1 MRHLRRV
8 YFNGTLSDVIEL
20 GEQESRKLRTVL
32 RCEPGDTVEILTPD
46 YLAEGEVALSGKRAV
61 HVRILSKRD
70 IIKPDYQLKV
80 YQCITKREYMDFM
93 IEKYSELGVTD
104 IIPVVSSRSFDGLKQ
119 SSLERYVSISIES
132 ALQCEREVPAVIH
145 KPVKIEQIRPTSD
158 DNILFHERL
167 GEKNMPDIKSRS
179 VSMIIGPEGGF
190 TDYEYNALT
199 KAGFKPYTPINTILK
214 AETAAVLFAGMVRLS
229 ING

>member
-32 RCEPGDTVEILTPD
+32 RCEPGDTVEILTHD

-119 SSLERYVSISIES
+119 SSLERYESISIES

-167 GEKNMPDIKSRS
+167 GEKSMPDIKSRS

-190 TDYEYNALT
+190 TDYEYNSLI

-229 ING
+229 IDG

>member
-32 RCEPGDTVEILTPD
+32 RCEQGDTVEILTPD
-46 YLAEGEVALSGKRAV
+46 YLAEGEIALSGKRAV
-61 HVRILSKRD
+61 HVRINSKRE
-70 IIKPDYQLKV
+70 IIKPDYVLKV

-93 IEKYSELGVTD
+93 VEKYSELGVTE
-104 IIPVVSSRSFDGLKQ
+104 IIPVISSRSFDGIKQ
-119 SSLERYVSISIES
+119 SSIERYVSISIES

-145 KPVKIEQIRPTSD
+145 KPVKIEQIRPSTE

-167 GEKNMPDIKSRS
+167 GEKSMPEIKSRS
-179 VSMIIGPEGGF
+179 ISMIIGPEGGF
-190 TDYEYNALT
+190 TEYEYNSLI
-199 KAGFKPYTPINTILK
+199 KSGFKPYTPISTVLK

-229 ING
+229 IDG